1 MKAFFDSNIF
11 LYHLTGNYSLAS
23 EYIEKVEMGIIQ
35 GYINDIVYSEV
46 ILGFLN
52 AQTQLSSK
60 RIREKLPYLSIDSD
74 DLQDLFSIFIN
85 LPSHSG
91 SYIFQIMNSYHLMPH
106 DALIAASCKQ
116 YGLGKIV
123 TNDSDF
129 SRVDFLEIINPPI
142 QES

>member
-23 EYIEKVEMGIIQ
+23 DYIEKVEMGIIQ

-46 ILGFLN
+46 ILGFLR

-60 RIREKLPYLSIDSD
+60 RIREKLPYISIDSD

-91 SYIFQIMNSYHLMPH
+91 SYIFQIMNTYHLMPH
-106 DALIAASCKQ
+106 DALIAAS
-116 YGLGKIV
+116 
-123 TNDSDF
+123 
-129 SRVDFLEIINPPI
+129 
-142 QES
+142 

>member
-1 MKAFFDSNIF
+1 
-11 LYHLTGNYSLAS
+11 
-23 EYIEKVEMGIIQ
+23 MGIIQ

-46 ILGFLN
+46 ILGFLR

-60 RIREKLPYLSIDSD
+60 RIREKLPSINMDYE
-74 DLQDLFSIFIN
+74 DLRDLFSIFIN

-91 SYIFQIMNSYHLMPH
+91 NDIFQIMNIYHLMPH

-116 YGLGKIV
+116 YGLNKIV

-129 SRVDFLEIINPPI
+129 SRVNFLEIINQPI
-142 QES
+142 KEQ

>member
-23 EYIEKVEMGIIQ
+23 DYIEKVEMGIIQ

-46 ILGFLN
+46 ILGFLR

-74 DLQDLFSIFIN
+74 DLQDLLSIFIN

-91 SYIFQIMNSYHLMPH
+91 SYLRWVGTDHSLSHHL
-106 DALIAASCKQ
+106 
-116 YGLGKIV
+116 
-123 TNDSDF
+123 
-129 SRVDFLEIINPPI
+129 
-142 QES
+142 